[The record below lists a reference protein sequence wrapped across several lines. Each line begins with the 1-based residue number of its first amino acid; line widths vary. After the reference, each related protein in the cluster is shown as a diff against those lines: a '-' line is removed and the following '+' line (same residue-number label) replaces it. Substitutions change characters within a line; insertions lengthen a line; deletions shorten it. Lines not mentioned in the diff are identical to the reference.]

1 MSVSTTYQP
10 SAPTART
17 GQGSAIANVEDL
29 DSKLTMLDAG
39 KYPLTMLCKRGRKPK
54 SSLFEWPI
62 DEYDDPDTDGVVEG
76 QDVPS
81 FDDKFDGVA
90 TLNGRVQRFWKT
102 WRVSKEQEMAESA
115 GNQNSIRA
123 KAKCMT
129 ELKRNFEAALAS
141 ANDSVVQAAGTA
153 AKMRGLDKWIDS
165 AGPADVPAEYRTPAA
180 SIITTLTEI
189 TLNDVLR
196 SMHDEKNGVANVTMV
211 NGSRV
216 QQEIAEFTR
225 TDNNASEAVYHVHQA
240 AESKKV
246 TLSVKVFDSDFG
258 LIRMVNANSKCQ
270 STLKGFLLDPD
281 FLELRFQQEAQGH
294 ELPDLGG
301 GPRGYVDMFAS
312 LAMRDPR
319 SAGKVTLAS

>member
-1 MSVSTTYQP
+1 MSVSATYQP
-10 SAPTART
+10 TAQTARS

-39 KYPLTMLCKRGRKPK
+39 KYPLTMLCRRGPKPK
-54 SSLFEWPI
+54 NTLIEWPI
-62 DEYDDPDTDGVVEG
+62 DEYDDPSTDGVIEG
-76 QDVPS
+76 LDVPN
-81 FDDKFDGVA
+81 FDDKFDGTAV
-90 TLNGRVQRFWKT
+90 LNGRVQRFWKT
-102 WRVSKEQEMAESA
+102 WRVTKEQELSESA
-115 GNQNSIRA
+115 GNQNKLRA

-141 ANDSVVQAAGTA
+141 NNDSVVQAAGTA

-216 QQEIAEFTR
+216 QQEVAEFQR
-225 TDNNASEAVYHVHQA
+225 TEASSGNEVYHVHQA
-240 AESKKV
+240 AESKKI
-246 TLSVKVFDSDFG
+246 TMSVRMFDSDFG
-258 LIRMVNANSKCQ
+258 LIRMVAANSKCQ
-270 STLKGFLLDPD
+270 SNLKGFLLDPE
-281 FLELRFQQEAQGH
+281 FLQIRYMQEAQGY

-301 GPRGYVDMFAS
+301 GPRGYVDMLAV

-319 SAGKVTLAS
+319 SAGKVTLSS

>member
-10 SAPTART
+10 SAQTARS

-29 DSKLTMLDAG
+29 DNKLTMLDAG
-39 KYPLTMLCKRGRKPK
+39 KYPLTMLLKRGPKPK
-54 SSLFEWPI
+54 NTLIEWPI

-76 QDVPS
+76 QDVPT

-90 TLNGRVQRFWKT
+90 VLNGRVQRFWKT
-102 WRVSKEQEMAESA
+102 WRVTKEQELSDSA
-115 GNQNSIRA
+115 GNQNSLRA

-129 ELKRNFEAALAS
+129 ELKRNFEKALAS
-141 ANDSVVQAAGTA
+141 DNDSVTQSAGVA

-165 AGPADVPAEYRTPAA
+165 AGPSDVPAEYRTPAG
-180 SIITTLTEI
+180 SIITSLTEI

-216 QQEIAEFTR
+216 QQEVGEFQR
-225 TDNNASEAVYHVHQA
+225 TDNNSGETVYHVHQA
-240 AESKKV
+240 AESKKI

-258 LIRMVNANSKCQ
+258 LIRMVAANSKCQ
-270 STLKGFLLDPD
+270 SSLKGFLLDPD
-281 FLELRFQQEAQGH
+281 FLEVRYMQEAQGYP
-294 ELPDLGG
+294 LPDLGG
-301 GPRGYVDMFAS
+301 GPRGYVDM
-312 LAMRDPR
+312 LATLVVRDPR
-319 SAGKVTLAS
+319 ALGKVTLSA

>member
-10 SAPTART
+10 SAATART
-17 GQGSAIANVEDL
+17 GQGSAIANREDL

-39 KYPLTMLCKRGRKPK
+39 QYPLTMLCKRGARPK
-54 SSLFEWPI
+54 SALFEWPI
-62 DEYDDPDTDGVVEG
+62 DEYDDPNTDGVVEG
-76 QDVPS
+76 QDLTT
-81 FDDKFDGVA
+81 FDDKFEAVA
-90 TLNGRVQRFWKT
+90 VLNGRVQRFLRS
-102 WRVSKEQEMAESA
+102 WRVTKEQEMAESA

-123 KAKCMT
+123 KAKAMT
-129 ELKRNFEAALAS
+129 ELKRDFEKALAS
-141 ANDSVVQAAGTA
+141 DNDSVAGVAGTA
-153 AKMRGLDKWIDS
+153 AKMRGLDTWIAS
-165 AGPADVPAEYRTPAA
+165 AGPSDVPAQYRTPAA
-180 SIITTLTEI
+180 SIITALTEI

-196 SMHDEKNGVANVTMV
+196 SMHDQKNGVANVTMV

-216 QQEIAEFTR
+216 QQEVAEFTR

-258 LIRMVNANSKCQ
+258 LVKMVNANSKCQ
-270 STLKGFLLDPD
+270 STLKGFLLDPN
-281 FLELRFQQEAQGH
+281 FLELRYQQEPGGV

-319 SAGKVTLAS
+319 SAGKVTLAA

>member
-10 SAPTART
+10 SAQTARS

-39 KYPLTMLCKRGRKPK
+39 KYPLTMLCKRGSKPK
-54 SSLFEWPI
+54 NTLIEWPI

-76 QDVPS
+76 QDVAT

-90 TLNGRVQRFWKT
+90 VLNGRVQRFWKT
-102 WRVSKEQEMAESA
+102 WRVTKEQELSESA
-115 GNQNSIRA
+115 GNQNKLRA

-129 ELKRNFEAALAS
+129 ELKRNFEMALAS

-165 AGPADVPAEYRTPAA
+165 AGPADVPAEYRTPAG

-196 SMHDEKNGVANVTMV
+196 SMHDEKNDVANVTMV

-216 QQEIAEFTR
+216 QQEVAEFQR
-225 TDNNASEAVYHVHQA
+225 TDNNTGETVYHVHQA
-240 AESKKV
+240 ADAKKV

-270 STLKGFLLDPD
+270 SSLKGFLLDPD
-281 FLELRFQQEAQGH
+281 FLELRYMQEAQGYD
-294 ELPDLGG
+294 LPDLGG
-301 GPRGYVDMFAS
+301 GPRGYMDMLAV